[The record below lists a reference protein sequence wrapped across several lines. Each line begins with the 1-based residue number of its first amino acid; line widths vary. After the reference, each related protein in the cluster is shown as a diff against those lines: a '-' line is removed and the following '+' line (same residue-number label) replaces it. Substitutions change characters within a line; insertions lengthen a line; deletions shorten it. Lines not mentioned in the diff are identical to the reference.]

1 MAGDISVLFVLP
13 TSLCAEFDGFVEWKW
28 NNIAIGNTLT
38 NEILLNNVA
47 MTFNMRYESG
57 SLGQNKV
64 HFGNDRSEPFGKKQ
78 SMLQISINHRHV
90 WTIGVLT

>member
-13 TSLCAEFDGFVEWKW
+13 TSLCAEFDGFLEWKW

-47 MTFNMRYESG
+47 MTFNMRVVAWVKTKCTLAMIAASR
-57 SLGQNKV
+57 LARNNQCCK
-64 HFGNDRSEPFGKKQ
+64 
-78 SMLQISINHRHV
+78 
-90 WTIGVLT
+90 